1 MKNYFFLFFLILI
14 NYILVSSIIF
24 FFSYF
29 SLIKGKVYDWPVIND
44 IQKSIYFK
52 GGLRNI
58 WQQKKDCV
66 KFDKHLLY
74 IPKKGACKFNNPE
87 FKTYLNFS
95 DGYRLNGNPK
105 LPKLKKKDS
114 ILVLG
119 DSLAMGWGVNDNETY
134 SSLIEKKIGRKVYN
148 QAVSSYGTVRQVKRY
163 LNSELYNTD
172 EIGTIIIHYHHND
185 LLENNNLK
193 LSKTYN
199 QSSFNKVIE
208 ENKINALWVIRQFKR
223 SLRITYNALINL
235 FFNNKKKLEID
246 LKEHFIKVEN
256 LIMNNLDITNKKF
269 IFLYIIEKN
278 TKVINLPLKSKLK
291 NLDFVILEMEN
302 KNFFIIDDHI
312 NALGH
317 INVSMELMKKIK

>member
-1 MKNYFFLFFLILI
+1 MKNYFFLSFLILI

-29 SLIKGKVYDWPVIND
+29 SLINGKVYDWPIIND

-58 WQQKKDCV
+58 WQQNKDCV

-74 IPKKGACKFNNPE
+74 IPKKGECKFNNPE

-95 DGYRLNGNPK
+95 DEYRLNGNPK
-105 LPKLKKKDS
+105 IKNLKKKDS

-163 LNSELYNTD
+163 LNSKFYNTD
-172 EIGTIIIHYHHND
+172 EINTIIIHYHHND
-185 LLENNNLK
+185 LQENDSLK

-199 QSSFNKVIE
+199 QSNFNKVIN
-208 ENKINALWVIRQFKR
+208 ENKISALWVIRQFKR
-223 SLRITYNALINL
+223 SLRITYNALTNL
-235 FFNNKKKLEID
+235 ILNNKKKFEID
-246 LKEHFIKVEN
+246 LQEHFIKVEN
-256 LIMNNLDITNKKF
+256 LIIDNLDINNKKF
-269 IFLYIIEKN
+269 IFLYLIEKN
-278 TKVINLPLKSKLK
+278 TKVINFPFKSKLK
-291 NLDFVILEMEN
+291 NLDFIFLEMEKN
-302 KNFFIIDDHI
+302 NFFIVDDHI

-317 INVSMELMKKIK
+317 ITVSKELIKKIN